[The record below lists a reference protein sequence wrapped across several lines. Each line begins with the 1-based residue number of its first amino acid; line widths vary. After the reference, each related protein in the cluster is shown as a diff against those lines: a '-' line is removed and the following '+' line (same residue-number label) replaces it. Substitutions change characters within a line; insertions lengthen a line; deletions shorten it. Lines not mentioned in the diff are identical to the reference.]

1 MKIAMVSAASSIHT
15 VKWVR
20 ALIGRGHE
28 VCLFSLLRHPLA
40 QGNEDIPVCYVG
52 KGKAWDYTFAAK
64 ELKEE
69 IINFSP
75 DIINVHYASGYGSMV
90 RYTELHPVV
99 LSVWGSDVY
108 DFPQKSFFHRRII
121 EKNLRFADVVASTSH
136 VMAKHVKDRLGYKKE
151 IVITPFGVDTSL
163 FIPSCKEE
171 GEPFTVGIIKALEP
185 KYGVDYLVDGFAKFL
200 TYLPAGQSARLLIY
214 GKGSCKEALAAKIE
228 DLELCGCI
236 RLMGHLPNAE
246 IPEAICRMDVCC
258 LPSILESFGV
268 AAVEAM
274 ACSVPVIASDVDGFL
289 ETMEDGVTGF
299 IIPKEN
305 SDAIAEKL
313 FLLYNN
319 EELRRQMG
327 KSGRQRVLRLYD
339 FSENVKEMEQAY
351 TLAME
356 RFHSQEI

>member
-1 MKIAMVSAASSIHT
+1 MKIAIVSAASSIHT

-28 VCLFSLLRHPLA
+28 VRLFSLLRHPLA
-40 QGNEDIPVCYVG
+40 KGNEDVPVCYLG

-64 ELKEE
+64 ELGKKLTA
-69 IINFSP
+69 FSP
-75 DIINVHYASGYGSMV
+75 DVINVHYASGYGSMV
-90 RYTELHPVV
+90 RYTGLHPVV

-108 DFPQKSFFHRRII
+108 DFPEKSFFHRRII
-121 EKNLRFADVVASTSH
+121 EKNLHFADVVASTSY
-136 VMAKHVKDRLGYKKE
+136 VMAKHVKDRLGYKNE

-163 FIPSCKEE
+163 FTPSRKED
-171 GEPFTVGIIKALEP
+171 GDPFTVGIIKALEP

-200 TYLPAGQSARLLIY
+200 TYLPSQQSARLLIY
-214 GKGSCKEALAAKIE
+214 GKGSCREALASKIE
-228 DLELCGCI
+228 GLGLDECI
-236 RLMGHLPNAE
+236 KLMGHLPNE
-246 IPEAICRMDVCC
+246 QIPGAIGGMDVCC

-274 ACSVPVIASDVDGFL
+274 ACSVPVITSDVDGFL

-299 IIPKEN
+299 IIPKAN

-313 FLLYNN
+313 FLLYKN

-327 KSGRQRVLRLYD
+327 EAGRQRVLRLYD
-339 FSENVKEMEQAY
+339 FSENVKDMEGAY
-351 TLAME
+351 ALAME
-356 RFHSQEI
+356 RLRITRI